1 MSNFNTNKI
10 NGSTLEADE
19 WNQLQDLKNLV
30 STSGINPDTSLLN
43 QIPQAVSNYVAIAS
57 FYTDNGIANAY
68 NLTPINNFKSPTQYI
83 TGMLVRF
90 RTANPNTGASTV
102 NVASLGVKNIKKADG
117 ITDLVA
123 GDIPSGA
130 DIEFRYDGTN
140 FLLNSVVS
148 ASATTQGVTYLL
160 PNRNIIINGAMAI
173 DQRNAGA
180 SQTITAGSVLAY
192 TVDRWYAY
200 CTGANVIGQRVVGTA
215 PNQFN
220 YRFTG
225 ASSVSKIGF
234 AQRIEASNSQHL
246 AGKTATLSVDLANS
260 LLTTITWTAWYAN
273 TADTFGTL
281 ASPTRT
287 QIATGTFAVNST
299 LTRYATS
306 ISIPSSA
313 TTGIEIELS
322 VDSQTSGTWTIGR
335 VQLEDTPEQTTFEYR
350 GIQQELNLCQR
361 YFQKT
366 MNLDTAV
373 GFNVG
378 TTGAIY
384 YRSNSPIG
392 NTNFCVIWNFATRM
406 RTNASIAL
414 YNPSAGNTKWGQIGS
429 ASEYDSFVE
438 STDETK
444 ATIAY
449 IGGLAPG
456 YQLFVIHATASAE
469 L

>member
-10 NGSTLEADE
+10 NGSTLEAHE
-19 WNQLQDLKNLV
+19 WNLLQDLKNLV

-200 CTGANVIGQRVVGTA
+200 CTGPNVIGQRVVGTA

-273 TADTFGTL
+273 
-281 ASPTRT
+281 
-287 QIATGTFAVNST
+287 
-299 LTRYATS
+299 
-306 ISIPSSA
+306 
-313 TTGIEIELS
+313 
-322 VDSQTSGTWTIGR
+322 
-335 VQLEDTPEQTTFEYR
+335 
-350 GIQQELNLCQR
+350 
-361 YFQKT
+361 
-366 MNLDTAV
+366 
-373 GFNVG
+373 
-378 TTGAIY
+378 
-384 YRSNSPIG
+384 
-392 NTNFCVIWNFATRM
+392 
-406 RTNASIAL
+406 
-414 YNPSAGNTKWGQIGS
+414 
-429 ASEYDSFVE
+429 
-438 STDETK
+438 
-444 ATIAY
+444 
-449 IGGLAPG
+449 
-456 YQLFVIHATASAE
+456 
-469 L
+469 